1 MIDDEKGKI
10 QLRATKIYLTK
21 LAEKY
26 KSMWYENVF
35 INKKFNFL
43 PELKAN
49 AELINEKNLKIENI
63 FEKNVNFIEYLTKN
77 KDIDEELRK
86 KLLKDFVDF
95 FWDFV
100 DFFWIMIESEQM
112 LIENTE
118 TFRKLEKEIDVKTKS
133 LTKYWFNKE
142 FKSIFED
149 FQKWEDN
156 KISVIIF
163 DQNNLKNINENY
175 GHEVWQESIWKFW
188 SLLREELLASW
199 FNYILS
205 NYYGWDEWFLVLLN
219 VSQNR
224 TINFINKFFWHLKNK
239 VNKIKNFDIKLW
251 ACAWISFYSFN
262 ENKNIWLFDIKL
274 LLHITDTLVLQAKI
288 QKNKNKSDFA
298 YKALDVSDFT
308 QDQINKI
315 YKKIQILPKKI
326 KKQTLDKKEFKDL
339 FEIRK
344 KQNEK
349 IMKARTLW
357 VKKVLRW
364 NIDLI
369 NEIIW
374 QKIVEQITKTF
385 KESKQ
390 KMIKILPQLSEKIYD
405 ELSKNLKIINKNNK
419 KKREI
424 LNRIIKSSEIKKL
437 IEENIN
443 ILYKENIFE

>member
-1 MIDDEKGKI
+1 MIDDEKEKI
-10 QLRATKIYLTK
+10 QLKATKLYLSK

-43 PELKAN
+43 PELKIN
-49 AELINEKNLKIENI
+49 AELINKKNLKIESI
-63 FEKNVNFIEYLTKN
+63 FEKNVNFIEYLSKN
-77 KDIDEELRK
+77 DDIDENIK
-86 KLLKDFVDF
+86 NKLLIDFIDF

-100 DFFWIMIESEQM
+100 DFFKILIESEQL
-112 LIENTE
+112 LIQNTE
-118 TFRKLEKEIDVKTKS
+118 TFRNLEKEIDTKTKA

-142 FKSIFED
+142 FKAVLED
-149 FQKWEDN
+149 VHTWVLN
-156 KISVIIF
+156 AISVIIF

-175 GHEVWQESIWKFW
+175 GHEIWQESIWKFW
-188 SLLREELLASW
+188 SLLREELLNSW

-205 NYYGWDEWFLVLLN
+205 NYYGWDEWFLILIDI
-219 VSQNR
+219 SQIR
-224 TINFINKFFWHLKNK
+224 TINFINKFFNKLKIGTY
-239 VNKIKNFDIKLW
+239 KIKNFDIKLW
-251 ACAWISFYSFN
+251 ACAWITYYSHQ
-262 ENKNIWLFDIKL
+262 ENNNRDLFDTKL
-274 LLHITDTLVLQAKI
+274 LLHITDTLVLQAKV

-298 YKALDVSDFT
+298 YKAIDVSNFN
-308 QDQINKI
+308 QEQINKI
-315 YKKIQILPKKI
+315 YKKIQILPKKLKI
-326 KKQTLDKKEFKDL
+326 QTLDKKDLKDL

-385 KESKQ
+385 KESRQ
-390 KMIKILPQLSEKIYD
+390 
-405 ELSKNLKIINKNNK
+405 KIINTLPKLSEQIYEELLKNMKKSEKNQIWRKEIINK
-419 KKREI
+419 VFKT
-424 LNRIIKSSEIKKL
+424 SEIKKL

-443 ILYKENIFE
+443 IFNK